1 MPFLRLSSRRL
12 EPPSGCRTRDFGP
25 RSAKMAGSPQRSAI
39 LVLIAILTSACQT
52 TGARFPNADVVGSTE
67 PQRQISGTLAKPD
80 GDGPFPAV
88 VLLHTCGG
96 VQPHVRDDWP
106 SYLTKSGYVT
116 ITVDSFGSRG
126 LGPCPNFL
134 HTADVGPKT
143 NAYREITRDA
153 FGALEYLS
161 TLPYVDSSRIAVIGF
176 SLGAN
181 TINSFLIHQP
191 KRPGR
196 NFAAAVGVY
205 GRCHDLPSH
214 PRPQTPLMEIAG
226 ELDGPH
232 VESCRRV
239 ASMVEVHILP
249 GAHHAWDSPSA
260 HNGLG
265 QAGELMRYDAA
276 STERSRELVRDFFA
290 RHLKKDG

>member
-1 MPFLRLSSRRL
+1 MRNVRLDLRWRLATMANYLS
-12 EPPSGCRTRDFGP
+12 
-25 RSAKMAGSPQRSAI
+25 RSACLI
-39 LVLIAILTSACQT
+39 LIATLTSACQT
-52 TGARFPNADVVGSTE
+52 TVARFPNADVIGSSE

-80 GDGPFPAV
+80 GNGPFPAV

-106 SYLTKSGYVT
+106 KYLTSIGYVT

-126 LGPCPNFL
+126 LGPCANSL
-134 HTADVGPKT
+134 HTAGVGPKT

-153 FGALEYLS
+153 FGALDYLS
-161 TLPYVDSSRIAVIGF
+161 AQPYVDSKRIAVVGF

-191 KRPGR
+191 KRPGE

-205 GRCHDLPSH
+205 GRCHDLARH
-214 PRPQTPLMEIAG
+214 ARPQTPLMEIAG

-232 VESCRRV
+232 VDSCRRA
-239 ASMVEVHILP
+239 ASMVEVHVLP
-249 GAHHAWDSPSA
+249 GAHHAWDSLSA
-260 HNGLG
+260 SNRYG

-276 STERSRELVRDFFA
+276 STERSRELVRDFLA
-290 RHLKKDG
+290 RYLKKDG

>member
-1 MPFLRLSSRRL
+1 MANILS
-12 EPPSGCRTRDFGP
+12 
-25 RSAKMAGSPQRSAI
+25 RSVCLI
-39 LVLIAILTSACQT
+39 LIAILASACQT
-52 TGARFPNADVVGSTE
+52 TVARFPNANVIDSSE
-67 PQRQISGTLAKPD
+67 PQRQISGTLAKPG

-106 SYLTKSGYVT
+106 KYLTSIGYVT

-126 LGPCPNFL
+126 LGPCANSL

-143 NAYREITRDA
+143 NAYREIARDA
-153 FGALEYLS
+153 FGALDYLS
-161 TLPYVDSSRIAVIGF
+161 VQPYVDSKRIAVVGF

-191 KRPGR
+191 KRPDN

-205 GRCHDLPSH
+205 GRCHDLARYAR
-214 PRPQTPLMEIAG
+214 PRTPLMEIAG

-232 VESCRRV
+232 VDSCRRV
-239 ASMVEVHILP
+239 ASMVEVHVLP
-249 GAHHAWDSPSA
+249 GAHHAWDSRSA
-260 HNGLG
+260 NNRYG

-276 STERSRELVRDFFA
+276 STERSRELVRDFLA